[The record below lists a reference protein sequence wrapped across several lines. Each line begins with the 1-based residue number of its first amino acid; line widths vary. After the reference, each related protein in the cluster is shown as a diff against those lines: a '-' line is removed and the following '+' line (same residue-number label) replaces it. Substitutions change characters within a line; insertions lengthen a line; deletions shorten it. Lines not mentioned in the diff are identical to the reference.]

1 MAGSTGVSTHAT
13 MQTDPSDL
21 STIFDN
27 EALID
32 ELMKRDLA
40 ERGNG
45 FESDEEGTGYDVKND
60 LSQAAADSAFDQM
73 INDRVQ
79 LEDNVLDDEDNL
91 HMCVG
96 SPDDREPCQLEGASP
111 GWFPPGPKE
120 GWQYKQKTAKKNHI
134 SVQWTILVG
143 GVPSPFGLS
152 LLTDIKLETTCIT

>member
-1 MAGSTGVSTHAT
+1 MAGSTGASTHAT

-32 ELMKRDLA
+32 ELMKQDLA

-45 FESDEEGTGYDVKND
+45 FKSDEEGTGYDVKND

-91 HMCVG
+91 HMCMG
-96 SPDDREPCQLEGASP
+96 SPDDIKPCQ
-111 GWFPPGPKE
+111 
-120 GWQYKQKTAKKNHI
+120 
-134 SVQWTILVG
+134 
-143 GVPSPFGLS
+143 
-152 LLTDIKLETTCIT
+152 